1 VGSSSGCA
9 VDDINFKLS
18 LTTLNVMES
27 FATPVERNVRLSEHL
42 GCDLRIKRDDSYPAY
57 GGGNKAR
64 KIRYIVEGAVNA
76 GYDAIV
82 TNGGVQSNHARATA
96 LICAEKKIKCSLI
109 LHSEHAAKPSLCG
122 NLLLMNLAGVS
133 PLFCKLSDLSDSMN
147 AEMASL
153 QDQGFNPLYLWGGGH
168 CVEGAFAYYE
178 AAKEAQD
185 QCDGW
190 IPDYVVHAS
199 GTGTTQAGL
208 IAGYAD
214 VSTKVVGVSVAREK
228 VRGSSVIQASLAEL
242 GNYLK
247 ADFSAEQIDF
257 RDDWI
262 EGGYEQETGRLLH
275 CIDVNARMGLILDP
289 TYTGKAFLGLEKLLE
304 VGEVPRGSKVLFW
317 HTGGLLNLLSSPTYT
332 DQTL

>member
-1 VGSSSGCA
+1 MQ
-9 VDDINFKLS
+9 S
-18 LTTLNVMES
+18 LT
-27 FATPVERNVRLSEHL
+27 TPVERNVRLSEHL
-42 GCDLRIKRDDSYPAY
+42 GCDLRIKRDDTYPVY

-96 LICAEKKIKCSLI
+96 LICAERQIKCSLI
-109 LHSEHAAKPSLCG
+109 LHNDRAAIPSLCG
-122 NLLLMNLAGVS
+122 NLLLMKIAGVL
-133 PLFCKLSDLSDSMN
+133 PRFCKLSELSESMD
-147 AEMASL
+147 AEMANL
-153 QDQGFNPLYLWGGGH
+153 KDQGFNPLYLWGGGH
-168 CVEGAFAYYE
+168 CVEGSLAYYE
-178 AAKEAQD
+178 AAKESQG
-185 QCDGW
+185 QCDDW
-190 IPDYVVHAS
+190 IPDYVIHAS

-214 VSTKVVGVSVAREK
+214 LPTKIIGVSVAREK
-228 VRGSSVIQASLAEL
+228 VRGSSVVQASLTEL

-247 ADFSAEQIDF
+247 ADFTKEQIDF

-262 EGGYEQETGRLLH
+262 EGGYEKESGQLLQS
-275 CIDVNARMGLILDP
+275 IDGNARVGLILDP

-304 VGEVPRGSKVLFW
+304 IGEIPRGSKVLFW
-317 HTGGLLNLLSSPTYT
+317 YTGGLLNLLSSPTYM